1 MSKQYS
7 SIKRFIVICS
17 LTLPYLNLSPAIASE
32 VKQSVKQITQKV
44 ATGNSSSSIPRI
56 ELSPGYGVNISFIK
70 SDEIIEKVWL
80 DNPTF
85 VSLDV
90 DGCLSTEEK
99 ECDKEGATVIHL
111 RRINPLKVRQ
121 LPLSNT
127 SLLTVVAKGKS
138 ERKVYLFKVG
148 MGNKTPTYHT
158 LEIIPDNKIS
168 PENTQLHNIK
178 NYYELQ
184 LMSRGLKIVNARGLI
199 SKESRLWS
207 RIANFLIK
215 VRMGESI
222 NRAALKSGISMRLVY
237 RLIELG
243 NLRGR
248 GQGVGS
254 RGKEY
259 KDNNLY
265 KFQN

>member
-1 MSKQYS
+1 MMSKQYS
-7 SIKRFIVICS
+7 IIKGFIVIYS

-85 VSLDV
+85 ASLDV
-90 DGCLSTEEK
+90 DGCLSTEER

-111 RRINPLKVRQ
+111 RRIKPLKVRQ

-127 SLLTVVAKGKS
+127 SLLTVIAKGKS
-138 ERKVYLFKVG
+138 ERNIYLFKVG
-148 MGNKTPTYHT
+148 MGNKAPTYHT
-158 LEIIPDNKIS
+158 LEIIPDSKIV
-168 PENTQLHNIK
+168 PENTQFTNIK
-178 NYYELQ
+178 NINELQ
-184 LMSRGLKIVNARGLI
+184 LLSRGLKIVNSKGLI

-207 RIANFLIK
+207 RIADFLVK
-215 VRMGESI
+215 VRIGEPIDS
-222 NRAALKSGISMRLVY
+222 AARRSGISMRLVN

-243 NLRGR
+243 SLRG
-248 GQGVGS
+248 

>member
-1 MSKQYS
+1 MMSKQYS
-7 SIKRFIVICS
+7 IIKGFIVIYS

-85 VSLDV
+85 ASLDV
-90 DGCLSTEEK
+90 DGCLSTEER

-111 RRINPLKVRQ
+111 RRIKPLKVRQ
-121 LPLSNT
+121 LPQSNT
-127 SLLTVVAKGKS
+127 SLLTVIASGKS
-138 ERKVYLFKVG
+138 GRKVYLFQVG
-148 MGNKTPTYHT
+148 MEDKSPTYHT
-158 LEIIPDNKIS
+158 LEIIPDNSI
-168 PENTQLHNIK
+168 PENTQLQNIK
-178 NYYELQ
+178 NINELQ
-184 LMSRGLKIVNARGLI
+184 LISRGLKIVNAKGLI
-199 SKESRLWS
+199 NRESRLWS

-222 NRAALKSGISMRLVY
+222 NSAARKSGISMRLVN

-243 NLRGR
+243 NVRGR
-248 GQGVGS
+248 G

>member
-1 MSKQYS
+1 MSKRYS
-7 SIKRFIVICS
+7 IIQRFIVVSS
-17 LTLPYLNLSPAIASE
+17 LTLPCFYLSPAIASE
-32 VKQSVKQITQKV
+32 IKFGVKQITTQV
-44 ATGNSSSSIPRI
+44 ATGNSKKSIPKI

-85 VSLDV
+85 ASLDV
-90 DGCLSTEEK
+90 DGCLSTTTR

-111 RRINPLKVRQ
+111 RRIKPLKVRQ

-127 SLLTVVAKGKS
+127 SLLTVIAKGKS

-148 MGNKTPTYHT
+148 MGNKAPTYHT
-158 LEIIPDNKIS
+158 LEIIPDNKII
-168 PENTQLHNIK
+168 PENTHFNNIK
-178 NYYELQ
+178 NINKLQ
-184 LMSRGLKIVNARGLI
+184 LMSRGLKIVNSKGLI

-207 RIANFLIK
+207 RIADFLVK
-215 VRMGESI
+215 VRIGEPIDS
-222 NRAALKSGISMRLVY
+222 AARRSGISMRLVN

-243 NLRGR
+243 SLRG
-248 GQGVGS
+248 